1 MKIDGSQ
8 FADDLLQRM
17 QEAHKQ
23 DKTDGVGKTEGQKTF
38 SIDQAQTA
46 RPADQ
51 VGKAE
56 PTQLQTRLRTTAEK
70 ALRGEFPD
78 AAAVREAVVED
89 ILRDKWEAKLGR
101 TQTTKML
108 RALKPTLVD
117 DPEFTRQVDEMLI
130 LAARNVG
137 SSR

>member
-17 QEAHKQ
+17 QEAHEQ
-23 DKTDGVGKTEGQKTF
+23 DKTTKAGKTEAQKTF
-38 SIDQAQTA
+38 SLDPTHAAHPTESIA
-46 RPADQ
+46 R
-51 VGKAE
+51 AE
-56 PTQLQTRLRTTAEK
+56 PSELQTRLRATAQK
-70 ALRGEFPD
+70 ALRGEFRE

-89 ILRDKWEAKLGR
+89 ILRDRWEDKLGR
-101 TQTTKML
+101 AQTTKML

-137 SSR
+137 TSR